1 MSSASLWIVWGG
13 FSTKKS
19 WIAERIEP
27 KRSARGGGNESFP
40 CGAEEWG
47 CESGTRSVDGE
58 ELAGTSARGEL
69 WGAPGAA
76 FSLLLLSGGVELT
89 SVVGGIGGR
98 AKACELMEPGSL
110 GIGNTL
116 YTI

>member
-1 MSSASLWIVWGG
+1 MVCGG

-27 KRSARGGGNESFP
+27 KRSARGGGKESFP
-40 CGAEEWG
+40 CVAEDWG

-58 ELAGTSARGEL
+58 ELAGASVRGGL
-69 WGAPGAA
+69 WGAPGAV

-89 SVVGGIGGR
+89 SVLGGSGGR
-98 AKACELMEPGSL
+98 VKACESMEPGSL